1 MSPIAKKF
9 ASETAH
15 YKMGD
20 FGIVPRPDVHM
31 QTNRE
36 IMKDVTQAKTL
47 GTLKKVL
54 TRSVAV
60 QTVSAPKVT
69 LNRRSTFELFTI

>member
-1 MSPIAKKF
+1 MSPLAKKF

-15 YKMGD
+15 YKLGD
-20 FGIVPRPDVHM
+20 FGIVPRPEVHM
-31 QTNRE
+31 QSNRE
-36 IMKDVTQAKTL
+36 MMRDVAHAKTL

-60 QTVSAPKVT
+60 QTVSAPKVIIT
-69 LNRRSTFELFTI
+69 LND